1 MFSYMNR
8 IYSKLYYIC
17 FCMYLSSTSVFDP
30 ICVLH
35 LILLGLRV
43 WLLRRAIKSGGEGSG
58 RKKD

>member
-1 MFSYMNR
+1 MYFQIAVNLIYMFSHMNR

-43 WLLRRAIKSGGEGSG
+43 LVVKESY
-58 RKKD
+58 

>member
-1 MFSYMNR
+1 MYLQIAVNLIYMFSYINH

-17 FCMYLSSTSVFDP
+17 FCMYLSPTSVFDP

-43 WLLRRAIKSGGEGSG
+43 LVVKESY
-58 RKKD
+58 